1 MSVILHICTKMIP
14 STNSGKI
21 MITDEE
27 LMQKIRVVLEN
38 YSGLSGQLSSAIGLV
53 VMGHLMGWRFA
64 RLVLSRQ
71 SWKLATQL
79 FGDLKQFLPE
89 ETVYS
94 RKSVGLSLIKNIAD
108 FWAYVK
114 GTKDALPLEDKNLLV
129 K

>member
-1 MSVILHICTKMIP
+1 MIP